1 MRTYFA
7 CLDVAVRCVTYCS
20 PVCHQLLTCGQL
32 LQVDSVI
39 QETKNL
45 MNGVAK
51 VVTTCF
57 ICTTKVSDQ

>member
-1 MRTYFA
+1 M
-7 CLDVAVRCVTYCS
+7 
-20 PVCHQLLTCGQL
+20 
-32 LQVDSVI
+32 QVDSVI

-57 ICTTKVSDQ
+57 ICTTKVSVHLWLLLLYAGML